1 MSQDEDRVDL
11 ERRAEE
17 LEQEAKRI
25 ASEDTPER
33 SRDEGQ
39 QTTKE
44 RLDEALS
51 GPLEK
56 LKKLSRS

>member
-33 SRDEGQ
+33 SRDECQ